1 MSLNIAV
8 MISGSGSNLQSIIDA
23 IEKNS
28 LKSEIKIVISNTK
41 NAYGLVRAEKHGIKS
56 RYLSKKNYNSPM
68 EYEEELLEILNN
80 KKIDLIVLAG
90 YLGIVPGEIIKHYK
104 NKIINIH
111 PSLIPSFCGKG
122 FYGLTVHEKVLEYG
136 VKVTGAT
143 THFVD
148 EGVDTGPIIM
158 QEPFKIEDEIT
169 AEELQKEVLKIEH
182 KILVETLGLIENKKL
197 EINGRR
203 VLIRR

>member
-23 IEKNS
+23 IEKNI
-28 LKSEIKIVISNTK
+28 LKSEIKIVISNMEK
-41 NAYGLVRAEKHGIKS
+41 AYGLVRAKKHGIDAV
-56 RYLSKKNYNSPM
+56 YLSKKDYSSLK
-68 EYEEELLEILNN
+68 EYEKELLEVFKN

-90 YLGIVPGEIIKHYK
+90 YLGIVPEEIIKYYK
-104 NKIINIH
+104 NKIVNIH

-122 FYGLTVHEKVLEYG
+122 FYGINVHEKVLEYG

-148 EGVDTGPIIM
+148 EGVDTGPIII
-158 QEPFKIEDEIT
+158 QEPLKIEEEIT
-169 AEELQKEVLKIEH
+169 AEELQKRVLDIEH
-182 KILVETLGLIENKKL
+182 KILVETIRLIEDKRL
-197 EINGRR
+197 EINGRK